1 MKVSLTALLIVTIF
15 GICDTFAASSVI
27 VTGSGGSST
36 MCVETAPGIYACN

>member
-1 MKVSLTALLIVTIF
+1 MKLFLTALLIVTIF
-15 GICDTFAASSVI
+15 GACNAFAANSVI